1 MKAQGKSMGELQAK
15 VAIITGGGYGIG
27 KEIALIYARAGAQ
40 LVLSARTPGPLE
52 ETRAAVEKLG
62 ASAITVRAD
71 VAKEAD
77 CAQMV
82 EAAVKAF
89 GRVDILVNNAGI
101 AGPTKLTT
109 EMALAEWQEVID
121 INLTG
126 AWLASRAAIP
136 VMVKQKAGNILMIS
150 SGAGR
155 RGYPFR
161 SPYAASKW
169 AMIGL
174 TQTLAMEWGGESIRV
189 NCICPGAVEGDRIER
204 VIKARAEALKAPYE
218 QVKRNFTATAAMQRM
233 VTEEE
238 VAQVSLFLV
247 SELSAGVTGQTIN
260 VDAGSI
266 MN

>member
-1 MKAQGKSMGELQAK
+1 MNELSDK

-27 KEIALIYARAGAQ
+27 KQIALKYGAAGAKI
-40 LVLSARTPGPLE
+40 VLAARSLDPMKQTCGELE
-52 ETRAAVEKLG
+52 KIG
-62 ASAITVRAD
+62 AKAIFVQAD
-71 VAKEAD
+71 VAKEAG
-77 CAQMV
+77 CARMAD
-82 EAAVKAF
+82 ETLKAF

-101 AGPTKLTT
+101 SGPTKRITD
-109 EMALAEWQEVID
+109 MSLAEWQEVID
-121 INLTG
+121 IDLTG
-126 AWLASRAAIP
+126 AWLASRAVIP
-136 VMVKQKAGNILMIS
+136 HMDKAHSGNILMIS

-174 TQTLAMEWGGESIRV
+174 TQTLAGEWGGHGIRV

-204 VIKARAEALKAPYE
+204 VIKARAEAMNAPYE

-238 VAQVSLFLV
+238 VARV
-247 SELSAGVTGQTIN
+247 
-260 VDAGSI
+260 
-266 MN
+266 

>member
-1 MKAQGKSMGELQAK
+1 MQELKDK

-27 KEIALIYARAGAQ
+27 KEIALAYARAGVK
-40 LVLSARTPGPLE
+40 LVLAARTPAPLE
-52 ETRAAVEKLG
+52 QARDEVTKLG
-62 ASAITVRAD
+62 VPAVVVKAD

-77 CAQMV
+77 CARMV
-82 EAAVKAF
+82 EETVRAF

-101 AGPTKLTT
+101 AGPTKKTT
-109 EMALAEWQEVID
+109 EMVLSEWQEVID

-136 VMVKQKAGNILMIS
+136 VMVKQSAGNILMIS

-155 RGYPFR
+155 RGYPLR
-161 SPYAASKW
+161 SPYASSKW

-174 TQTLAMEWGGESIRV
+174 TQTLAGEWGANGIRV
-189 NCICPGAVEGDRIER
+189 NCICPGAVEGDSIER
-204 VIKARAEALKAPYE
+204 VIKARAQALGVPDD
-218 QVKRNFTATAAMQRM
+218 QVRKGFTSTAALQRM
-233 VTEEE
+233 VTEHE
-238 VAQVSLFLV
+238 VARVATFLV
-247 SELSAGVTGQTIN
+247 SDLAAGVTGQTIN

>member
-1 MKAQGKSMGELQAK
+1 MLELKDK

-27 KEIALIYARAGAQ
+27 KEIALAYARHGMKLALA
-40 LVLSARTPGPLE
+40 ARSEGPLAE
-52 ETRAAVEKLG
+52 SRAAVEKLG
-62 ASAITVRAD
+62 AKAITIRTD

-77 CAQMV
+77 CARMV
-82 EAAVKAF
+82 EQTIAAF

-101 AGPTKLTT
+101 AGPTKRLT
-109 EMALAEWQEVID
+109 EMSLAEWQEVID

-126 AWLASRAAIP
+126 AWLAARAALP
-136 VMVKQKAGNILMIS
+136 AMAKQGGGNVLMIS

-155 RGYPFR
+155 RGYPLR
-161 SPYAASKW
+161 SPYASSKW

-174 TQTLAMEWGGESIRV
+174 TQTLAGEWGPAGVRV

-204 VIKARAEALKAPYE
+204 VMHARAEALGVPYAQIRKGFE
-218 QVKRNFTATAAMQRM
+218 SGAALQRI
-233 VTEEE
+233 VTEAE
-238 VAQVSLFLV
+238 VARVAVFLI
-247 SELSAGVTGQTIN
+247 SDLSAGVTGQTIN

>member
-1 MKAQGKSMGELQAK
+1 VGELEGK

-27 KEIALIYARAGAQ
+27 KEIALIFARAGAK
-40 LVLSARTPGPLE
+40 LVLTARTPGPLE
-52 ETRAAVEKLG
+52 ETRAAAAKVGVE
-62 ASAITVRAD
+62 AITVKAD
-71 VAKEAD
+71 VAREAD
-77 CAQMV
+77 CAQIA
-82 EAAVKAF
+82 EATLNAF
-89 GRVDILVNNAGI
+89 GRIDILVNNAGI
-101 AGPTKLTT
+101 AGPTKRTT
-109 EMALAEWQEVID
+109 EMALAEWQEVMD

-126 AWLASRAAIP
+126 AWLASRAVIP
-136 VMVKQKAGNILMIS
+136 AMVSQKSGNILMIS

-161 SPYAASKW
+161 SPYASSKW

-174 TQTLAMEWGGESIRV
+174 TQTLAGEWGADGIRV

-204 VIKARAEALKAPYE
+204 VIQARAAATQTPYE

-238 VAQVSLFLV
+238 VARVSLFLV
-247 SELSAGVTGQTIN
+247 SDLSAGVTGQTIN
-260 VDAGSI
+260 VDAGNI

>member
-1 MKAQGKSMGELQAK
+1 MHELKDK

-27 KEIALIYARAGAQ
+27 RQIALTYARAGAK
-40 LVLSARTPGPLE
+40 LVLAARTPGPLE
-52 ETRAAVEKLG
+52 EARAEVAKLGTAAAV
-62 ASAITVRAD
+62 IQAD

-77 CAQMV
+77 CARLV
-82 EAAVKAF
+82 DEAVKAF

-101 AGPTKLTT
+101 AGPTKRTT
-109 EMALAEWQEVID
+109 EMALREWQEVID

-136 VMVKQKAGNILMIS
+136 VMIKQSAGNILMIS

-155 RGYPFR
+155 RGYPLR

-174 TQTLAMEWGGESIRV
+174 TQTLAGEWGNDGIRV

-204 VIKARAEALKAPYE
+204 VIRARAEAMGAPYD
-218 QVKRNFTATAAMQRM
+218 QVKKGFTSAAALHRM
-233 VTEEE
+233 VTEDE
-238 VAQVSLFLV
+238 VARVSLFLV
-247 SELSAGVTGQTIN
+247 SDLSAGVTGQTIN

>member
-1 MKAQGKSMGELQAK
+1 MNELKDK

-27 KEIALIYARAGAQ
+27 KEIALSYAHAGAA
-40 LVLSARTPGPLE
+40 LALFARSREPLE
-52 ETRAAVEKLG
+52 EARTAVQGLG
-62 ASAITVRAD
+62 ARAICIQGD
-71 VAKEAD
+71 VSKEAD
-77 CAQMV
+77 CGRMID
-82 EAAVKAF
+82 ETVKNF

-101 AGPTKLTT
+101 AGPTKRTT
-109 EMALAEWQEVID
+109 EMALSEWQQVLD

-136 VMVKQKAGNILMIS
+136 VMVKQGGGTILMIS

-155 RGYPFR
+155 RGYPLR

-174 TQTLAMEWGGESIRV
+174 TQTLALEWGASAIRV

-204 VIKARAEALKAPYE
+204 VIRARAEAMGAPYAE
-218 QVKRNFTATAAMQRM
+218 VKKGFTANAALQRM
-233 VTEEE
+233 VTEQE
-238 VAQVSLFLV
+238 VARVALFLA
-247 SELSAGVTGQTIN
+247 SDLAAGVAGQTIN
-260 VDAGSI
+260 VDAGNI

>member
-1 MKAQGKSMGELQAK
+1 MHELKDK

-27 KEIALIYARAGAQ
+27 KQIALTYARAGAK
-40 LVLSARTPGPLE
+40 LVLAARTPGPLE
-52 ETRAAVEKLG
+52 EARAEVTKLG
-62 ASAITVRAD
+62 AATAVIQAD

-77 CAQMV
+77 CARLV
-82 EAAVKAF
+82 DETEKAF

-101 AGPTKLTT
+101 AGPTKRTT
-109 EMALAEWQEVID
+109 EMALREWQEVID

-136 VMVKQKAGNILMIS
+136 AMVKQRAGNILMIS

-155 RGYPFR
+155 RGYPLR

-174 TQTLAMEWGGESIRV
+174 TQTLAGEWGNDGIRV

-204 VIKARAEALKAPYE
+204 VIRARAEAMGAPYD
-218 QVKRNFTATAAMQRM
+218 QIKKGFTSTAALQRM
-233 VTEEE
+233 VTEDE
-238 VAQVSLFLV
+238 VARVSLFLV
-247 SELSAGVTGQTIN
+247 SDLSAGVTGQTIN